1 MAKTKA
7 LISCAVTAQLI
18 RAFAFAKIRVSH
30 LHFVWE
36 FKDGINSSLSDFYVI
51 IYNCVHEVKTLK
63 YSFESLVTSLKLYI
77 LKQENTQPEKKKQ
90 HYYRIWHRFNGIS

>member
-1 MAKTKA
+1 MTR
-7 LISCAVTAQLI
+7 LI
-18 RAFAFAKIRVSH
+18 

-77 LKQENTQPEKKKQ
+77 LKQENTQPETNIIIE
-90 HYYRIWHRFNGIS
+90 YGIDSMEFLRSRFVNNM